1 MVKLQYRCKK
11 HMLISGKVL
20 AEFSCMPAIYKART
34 MHTDTHNRTTD
45 LYLIDYSL
53 HLDVLMMW
61 KFLTTYLGITAL
73 SP

>member
-1 MVKLQYRCKK
+1 MVKLQYSCKK
-11 HMLISGKVL
+11 HMLTSGKVL
-20 AEFSCMPAIYKART
+20 AECSYMPVIYKART

-45 LYLIDYSL
+45 LDLIDYVL
-53 HLDVLMMW
+53 HLDVLTMW